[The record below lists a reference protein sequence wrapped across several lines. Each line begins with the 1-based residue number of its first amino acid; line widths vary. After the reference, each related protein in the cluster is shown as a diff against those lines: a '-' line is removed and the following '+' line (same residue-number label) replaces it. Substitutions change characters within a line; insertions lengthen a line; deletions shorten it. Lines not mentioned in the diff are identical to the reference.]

1 MLAEKQ
7 KPKMLN
13 GGRRN
18 VRFLTNNYTKKT
30 TAPTNA
36 GPSRLEIMP
45 SAIANCK

>member
-18 VRFLTNNYTKKT
+18 VGFLTKNYTKENNGT
-30 TAPTNA
+30 DERRSIAARNNA
-36 GPSRLEIMP
+36 
-45 SAIANCK
+45 